1 MKPSL
6 FEMFVSFLKIGT
18 LLLGGGYVIV
28 PLLNNELSYK
38 KGWVTKEEI
47 IDFYALGQC
56 VPGIIAAN
64 TTLFIGY
71 KLRGKAGA
79 LAAFFGLILPP
90 FFAIIF
96 LAAFLGAVAENVI
109 MNDVFWGVN
118 VAIIILLF
126 LTVKEVWAKS
136 IVDKF
141 TFFIFVLILALMLFG
156 LSPSVA
162 IVLSAVLGI
171 VYKVLEAKMLDK
183 EGCKTSNGVVVE
195 DVFDNTKAGEDS
207 AR

>member
-1 MKPSL
+1 
-6 FEMFVSFLKIGT
+6 MFISFLKIGA

-28 PLLNNELSYK
+28 PLLNSELSDK
-38 KGWVTKEEI
+38 KRWVTHEEV

-90 FFAIIF
+90 FLTIIL
-96 LAAFLGAVAENVI
+96 LASFLGVVAQNVI
-109 MNDVFWGVN
+109 MNDIFWGVN

-136 IVDKF
+136 VVDKF
-141 TFFIFVLILALMLFG
+141 TFFIFVLILALMLFKA
-156 LSPSVA
+156 SPSIA
-162 IVLSAVLGI
+162 IIVSAVLGVI
-171 VYKVLEAKMLDK
+171 YKKLEVRFKEHSGKEKGGEASNKAALKTSEVLE
-183 EGCKTSNGVVVE
+183 
-195 DVFDNTKAGEDS
+195 EDS
-207 AR
+207 AK